1 MKDNFLLVP
10 LCSRK
15 EGEKKRKNQEKERKK
30 RERRKEKWNN
40 YKGGE
45 KSTLNKQCVSPR
57 WRRDFYS
64 KKEKRFLNIF

>member
-30 RERRKEKWNN
+30 REKREEKRN
-40 YKGGE
+40 GITIRGE
-45 KSTLNKQCVSPR
+45 KKVH
-57 WRRDFYS
+57 
-64 KKEKRFLNIF
+64 